1 MPKLRARQYILGS
14 RASLRS
20 SRAVRTFLP
29 RALFWRP
36 GNTEAARAALIRG
49 RANRTRHRD
58 PTDASVCVL
67 QRFLFCIVSMFDT
80 DRQTDQTETGRKP
93 RGDITTCAT
102 FDTQRYILRRKR
114 ALSQLVA
121 LLQLL
126 DEGPQPVVGRE
137 LYLSYVRGLL
147 VKRRVGLG
155 C

>member
-1 MPKLRARQYILGS
+1 
-14 RASLRS
+14 
-20 SRAVRTFLP
+20 
-29 RALFWRP
+29 
-36 GNTEAARAALIRG
+36 
-49 RANRTRHRD
+49 
-58 PTDASVCVL
+58 
-67 QRFLFCIVSMFDT
+67 MFDT

>member
-1 MPKLRARQYILGS
+1 
-14 RASLRS
+14 
-20 SRAVRTFLP
+20 
-29 RALFWRP
+29 
-36 GNTEAARAALIRG
+36 
-49 RANRTRHRD
+49 
-58 PTDASVCVL
+58 
-67 QRFLFCIVSMFDT
+67 MFDT

-137 LYLSYVRGLL
+137 LLVRGR
-147 VKRRVGLG
+147 VRVSARARGRFGGRDRVRRG
-155 C
+155 

>member
-1 MPKLRARQYILGS
+1 MPAKK
-14 RASLRS
+14 
-20 SRAVRTFLP
+20 VP
-29 RALFWRP
+29 R
-36 GNTEAARAALIRG
+36 
-49 RANRTRHRD
+49 
-58 PTDASVCVL
+58 PTL
-67 QRFLFCIVSMFDT
+67 N
-80 DRQTDQTETGRKP
+80 
-93 RGDITTCAT
+93 DIGHA
-102 FDTQRYILRRKR
+102 R